1 MEYRI
6 IVGQRA
12 RNDAEGIVSFI
23 AGHSHAAACNW
34 YEELMVHMVGL
45 SRMPRRHA
53 VAFDPELN
61 DLAFVRWSLATTG
74 FCLQWMTIVKRCKSF
89 TFGMEPAEALRWMTC
104 CSTTGFERQHQWRS
118 FYCSGEPISRA
129 WAPRRSIEMEGAG
142 YSS

>member
-61 DLAFVRWSLATTG
+61 DLGIRQMV
-74 FCLQWMTIVKRCKSF
+74 
-89 TFGMEPAEALRWMTC
+89 FGNYRVLFAVDDHSKTVQVLHIRHGA
-104 CSTTGFERQHQWRS
+104 
-118 FYCSGEPISRA
+118 
-129 WAPRRSIEMEGAG
+129 RRSASVDDVLFDDGV
-142 YSS
+142 